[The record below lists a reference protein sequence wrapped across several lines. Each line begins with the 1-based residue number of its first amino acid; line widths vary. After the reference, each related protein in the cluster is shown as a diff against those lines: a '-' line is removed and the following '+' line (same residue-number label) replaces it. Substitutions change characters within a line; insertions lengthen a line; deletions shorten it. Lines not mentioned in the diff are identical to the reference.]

1 MSALVGG
8 TSTPLDSIKEELGD
22 GIFDKLTAGGV
33 TTIEAIADMTPEE
46 LEQIEGIGP
55 KSIEKIAEA
64 VNNYF
69 SRLEGGATTSAAEE
83 TAAEVEA
90 TGLGE
95 DSAGQSG
102 DNEGLDTAP
111 TAEAESVNE
120 LDEAGQGFEADV
132 VDGVENAP
140 DADEAE
146 VHTHGEEGRDDKE

>member
-22 GIFDKLTAGGV
+22 SIFDKLTAGGV

-69 SRLEGGATTSAAEE
+69 SRLEGTATTVAAEE
-83 TAAEVEA
+83 SEA

-102 DNEGLDTAP
+102 DNAGLDTAP
-111 TAEAESVNE
+111 AAEAESVNE
-120 LDEAGQGFEADV
+120 LDETGQGFEADV